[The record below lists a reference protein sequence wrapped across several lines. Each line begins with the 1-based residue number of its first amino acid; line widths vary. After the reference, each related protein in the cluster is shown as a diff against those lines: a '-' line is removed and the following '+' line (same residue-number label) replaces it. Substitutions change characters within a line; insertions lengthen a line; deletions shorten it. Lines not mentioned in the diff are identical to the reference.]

1 MTENSIQNIAIIPAR
16 GGSKRLPGK
25 NIKLLGGK
33 PLISYSI
40 EAALKAKS
48 ISAVMVSSDSEKILD
63 IASSYNE
70 VIIHQREKTLATDTA
85 TALELVEDIFLSLN
99 DKYNF
104 LTLMLPTCPFRNS
117 QHLDEGFSLIKDSD
131 DGVVSVTSYEFPI
144 SLNVPINDN
153 YIDLSENSP
162 LITGNTRSQN
172 HNPSYRPN
180 GGFYISKWSSFDK
193 YRNFWKG
200 DVKYYLMN
208 RIHSIDID
216 DQIDLDIANM
226 IINERDKV

>member
-1 MTENSIQNIAIIPAR
+1 MTENSKQNIAIIPAR

-48 ISAVMVSSDSEKILD
+48 ISAVLVSSDSEKILN

-70 VIIHQREKTLATDTA
+70 VIIHQRENNLATDTA
-85 TALELVEDIFLSLN
+85 TALELVENIFLNLN
-99 DKYNF
+99 DKYSY

-117 QHLDEGFSLIKDSD
+117 QHLDEGFSLLKESD

-144 SLNVPINDN
+144 SLNVPVNKN
-153 YIDLSENSP
+153 YIELSKNSP

-172 HNPSYRPN
+172 HEPSYRPN

-226 IINERDKV
+226 ILNESDKI

>member
-1 MTENSIQNIAIIPAR
+1 MSENSKQNIAIIPAR
-16 GGSKRLPGK
+16 GGSKRLPDK

-33 PLISYSI
+33 PLISHSI

-48 ISAVMVSSDSEKILD
+48 ISAVMVSSDSEQILN

-70 VIIHQREKTLATDTA
+70 VIIHQREKTLASDTA
-85 TALELVEDIFLSLN
+85 TALELVEHIYINLKDEYSFI
-99 DKYNF
+99 
-104 LTLMLPTCPFRNS
+104 TLMLPTCPFRNS
-117 QHLDEGFSLIKDSD
+117 KHLDEGFSLLEDSD
-131 DGVVSVTSYEFPI
+131 DGVISVTSYEFPI
-144 SLNVPINDN
+144 SLNVPVNEN
-153 YIDLSENSP
+153 YIELSENSP

-172 HNPSYRPN
+172 HEPSYRPN

-216 DQIDLDIANM
+216 DQIDLNIANM
-226 IINERDKV
+226 IFNEDS

>member
-1 MTENSIQNIAIIPAR
+1 MSENNKQNIAIIPAR
-16 GGSKRLPGK
+16 GGSKRLPDK

-33 PLISYSI
+33 PLISHSI

-48 ISAVMVSSDSEKILD
+48 ISAVMVSSDSEQILN

-70 VIIHQREKTLATDTA
+70 VIIHQREKTLASDTA
-85 TALELVEDIFLSLN
+85 TALELVEHIYINLKDEYSFI
-99 DKYNF
+99 
-104 LTLMLPTCPFRNS
+104 TLMLPTCPFRNS
-117 QHLDEGFSLIKDSD
+117 KHLDEGFSLLEDSD
-131 DGVVSVTSYEFPI
+131 DGVISVTSYEFPI
-144 SLNVPINDN
+144 SLNVPVNEN
-153 YIDLSENSP
+153 YIELSENSP

-208 RIHSIDID
+208 KIHSIDID
-216 DQIDLDIANM
+216 DQFDLDIANM
-226 IINERDKV
+226 IINEGG

>member
-1 MTENSIQNIAIIPAR
+1 MTENSKKNIAIIPAR

-25 NIKLLGGK
+25 NIKLLNGK
-33 PLISYSI
+33 PLISHSI

-48 ISAVMVSSDSEKILD
+48 ISAVMVSSDSEKILN

-70 VIIHQREKTLATDTA
+70 VIIHQREKTLASDTS
-85 TALELVEDIFLSLN
+85 TALELVEHIFLSLN

-117 QHLDEGFSLIKDSD
+117 QHLDEGFSLLNDSD

-144 SLNVPINDN
+144 SLNVPVNENHIE
-153 YIDLSENSP
+153 LSANSP

-172 HNPSYRPN
+172 HKPSYRPN
-180 GGFYISKWSSFDK
+180 GGFYISRWNSFDK

-200 DVKYYLMN
+200 NVKYYLMD

-216 DQIDLDIANM
+216 EQIDLDFANM
-226 IINERDKV
+226 ILNESD

>member
-1 MTENSIQNIAIIPAR
+1 MPDNNKQNIAIIPAR
-16 GGSKRLPGK
+16 GGSKRLPDK

-33 PLISYSI
+33 PLISHSI

-48 ISAVMVSSDSEKILD
+48 ISAVMVSSDSEEILN

-70 VIIHQREKTLATDTA
+70 VIIHQREKTLASDTT
-85 TALELVEDIFLSLN
+85 TALELVEHIYMNLKDE
-99 DKYNF
+99 YNF
-104 LTLMLPTCPFRNS
+104 ITLMLPTCPFRNS
-117 QHLDEGFSLIKDSD
+117 KHLDEGFALLEDSD
-131 DGVVSVTSYEFPI
+131 DGVISVTSYEFPI
-144 SLNVPINDN
+144 SLNVPVNEND
-153 YIDLSENSP
+153 IELSENSP

-172 HNPSYRPN
+172 HEPSYRPN
-180 GGFYISKWSSFDK
+180 GGFYISKWSSFDI

-200 DVKYYLMN
+200 NVKYYLMN

-226 IINERDKV
+226 ILNESDKI

>member
-1 MTENSIQNIAIIPAR
+1 MSENSKQNIAIIPAR
-16 GGSKRLPGK
+16 GGSKRLPDK

-33 PLISYSI
+33 PLISHSI

-48 ISAVMVSSDSEKILD
+48 ISAVMVSSDSEQILN

-70 VIIHQREKTLATDTA
+70 VIIHQREKTLASDTA
-85 TALELVEDIFLSLN
+85 TALELVEHIYINLKDEYSFI
-99 DKYNF
+99 
-104 LTLMLPTCPFRNS
+104 TLMLPTCPFRNS
-117 QHLDEGFSLIKDSD
+117 KHLDEGFSLLEDSD
-131 DGVVSVTSYEFPI
+131 DGVISVTSYEFPI
-144 SLNVPINDN
+144 SLNVPVNEN
-153 YIDLSENSP
+153 YIELSENSP

-200 DVKYYLMN
+200 NVKYYLMN
-208 RIHSIDID
+208 RINSIDID
-216 DQIDLDIANM
+216 DQIDLNIANM
-226 IINERDKV
+226 IFNEDS